1 MTRIE
6 AVRHLIIKYP
16 AASAWM
22 AVRFPEDRILKD
34 RLNCMNSMFRALV
47 EGPKL
52 RASQISREIDA
63 LKTRAGFKSATDEHV
78 QLVRSA

>member
-6 AVRHLIIKYP
+6 AVRTLIIKYP

-22 AVRFPEDRILKD
+22 AVRFPEDRVLKD
-34 RLNCMNSMFRALV
+34 RLNCMNSMYRALV
-47 EGPKL
+47 EGARL
-52 RASQISREIDA
+52 RASRIANEIDS

>member
-16 AASAWM
+16 AASHWM
-22 AVRFPEDRILKD
+22 AVRFPEDRVLKD
-34 RLNCMNSMFRALV
+34 RLNDMNSMYRALV
-47 EGPKL
+47 EGARL
-52 RASQISREIDA
+52 RASRIAAEIDT

-78 QLVRSA
+78 KLVRSA

>member
-6 AVRHLIIKYP
+6 AVRTLVIKYP

-22 AVRFPEDRILKD
+22 NVRFPDDHVLKD
-34 RLNCMNSMFRALV
+34 RLNDMNSMFRALV
-47 EGPKL
+47 GGPRL
-52 RASQISREIDA
+52 RASQIASEIDA
-63 LKTRAGFKSATDEHV
+63 IKTRAGFKSATDEHV